1 MNKIILFIAGIVLA
15 MSCTEQRTIAP
26 NVVQQ
31 IDTVLAIKKAY
42 QQLQVAYGYTG
53 EMTGYKFNVN
63 YTVAASEFYITNT
76 TRDYIRNGYRDS
88 SGIDVKM
95 NYADSLKYNKIL
107 ENKLQNPSN
116 DTTLV
121 AHSFTVITTKGKFT
135 VYLKPVTLQLL
146 TNTVTY
152 PGDKYFNP
160 LDYYL
165 DSSVFGKEFYSF

>member
-15 MSCTEQRTIAP
+15 MSCTEQKNIAP

-42 QQLQVAYGYTG
+42 QQLQTAYGYTG

-63 YTVAASEFYITNT
+63 YTVATSEFYITNT
-76 TRDYIRNGYRDS
+76 TSDYIRNGYRDS
-88 SGIDVKM
+88 AGVDVKM
-95 NYADSLKYNKIL
+95 TYTDSIKYNQIL
-107 ENKLQNPSN
+107 GEKLQKPSN
-116 DTTLV
+116 DTTVV
-121 AHSFTVITTKGKFT
+121 AHSFTVLTTKGKFT
-135 VYLKPVTLQLL
+135 VYLKPVTLELL

-152 PGDKYFNP
+152 PGEKFFKP

-165 DSSVFGKEFYSF
+165 DSSVFGKEFYY

>member
-1 MNKIILFIAGIVLA
+1 MNKIILFIVGIVLA

-31 IDTVLAIKKAY
+31 IDTVLVIKKAY
-42 QQLQVAYGYTG
+42 QQLQAAYGYNG

-63 YTVAASEFYITNT
+63 YTVSASEFYITNT

-95 NYADSLKYNKIL
+95 TYADSLKYNQIL
-107 ENKLQNPSN
+107 ENKLQNPRN
-116 DTTLV
+116 DTILV
-121 AHSFTVITTKGKFT
+121 AHSFTVITTKGKYT
-135 VYLKPVTLQLL
+135 VYLKPVTLELL

-152 PGDKYFNP
+152 PGDKFFKP

-165 DSSVFGKEFYSF
+165 DSSVFGEEFYF

>member
-95 NYADSLKYNKIL
+95 NYADSLKYNQIL

-135 VYLKPVTLQLL
+135 VYLNSKSNFALNFFQNFCIAITKLFLL
-146 TNTVTY
+146 NITF
-152 PGDKYFNP
+152 PKFIIP
-160 LDYYL
+160 
-165 DSSVFGKEFYSF
+165 F

>member
-15 MSCTEQRTIAP
+15 MSCIEQRTIAP

-42 QQLQVAYGYTG
+42 QQLQSAYGYTG

-88 SGIDVKM
+88 LGIDVKM
-95 NYADSLKYNKIL
+95 TYADSIKYNQIL
-107 ENKLQNPSN
+107 KERLQNPSN

-121 AHSFTVITTKGKFT
+121 AHSFTVITTKGKYT
-135 VYLKPVTLQLL
+135 VYLNPVTLEML
-146 TNTVTY
+146 TNTVSY
-152 PGDKYFNP
+152 PGDKYFKP

-165 DSSVFGKEFYSF
+165 NSSVFGEDFYSF

>member
-15 MSCTEQRTIAP
+15 MSCTEQKTVAP

-31 IDTVLAIKKAY
+31 IDTVFAVKKAY
-42 QQLQVAYGYTG
+42 QQLQVAYGYIG

-76 TRDYIRNGYRDS
+76 TRDYIRNVYKDS
-88 SGIDVKM
+88 VGIDVKM
-95 NYADSLKYNKIL
+95 SYADSIKYNQIL
-107 ENKLQNPSN
+107 ENKLQKPSN

-121 AHSFTVITTKGKFT
+121 AYSFTVITTKGEYT
-135 VYLKPVTLQLL
+135 VYLKPVTLDLL
-146 TNTVTY
+146 TNTVAY
-152 PGDKYFNP
+152 PGDKFFKP

-165 DSSVFGKEFYSF
+165 DSSVFGKEFYF

>member
-31 IDTVLAIKKAY
+31 IDTVLAVKKAY
-42 QQLQVAYGYTG
+42 QQLQASYGYAG

-88 SGIDVKM
+88 VGIDVEM
-95 NYADSLKYNKIL
+95 SYADSIKYNKLL
-107 ENKLQNPSN
+107 EERLRNPSN
-116 DTTLV
+116 DTALV
-121 AHSFTVITTKGKFT
+121 AHSFTVITTKGKYT
-135 VYLKPVTLQLL
+135 VYLKPITLELM

-152 PGDKYFNP
+152 PGDKFFKP

-165 DSSVFGKEFYSF
+165 GNSVFGKEFYSF